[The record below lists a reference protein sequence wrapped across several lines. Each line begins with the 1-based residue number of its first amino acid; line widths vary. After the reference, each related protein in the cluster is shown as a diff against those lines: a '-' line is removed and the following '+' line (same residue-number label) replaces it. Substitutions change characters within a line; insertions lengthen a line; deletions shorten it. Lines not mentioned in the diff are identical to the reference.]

1 MVDRVNLHA
10 VESRCIFPVKNI
22 ILQRACYEL
31 IPQSARKRPFSLSF
45 TFNTDTPVDRE
56 VTMLKSA
63 VLVLLL
69 LSFGRAAYAEIP
81 SELSEALQ
89 AYRDS
94 SSKPEEL
101 SLAIFQASMKSL
113 SPEEYTLGITEGYTE
128 AYGDV
133 HPVPPKNWRNGEL
146 ILILMEHLM
155 AGDDSQRWMGWNL
168 FHEVQ
173 ETISDFAGRHASNHQ
188 IIERIFKL
196 AAEFPAQP
204 PEDRWI
210 KNWSV
215 NRRNLIVRTI
225 NLFGDKED
233 SLESLAVVKNVEEL
247 LPILPGYFLQG
258 DALRALGQSRR
269 EAALPYLMSVARHDE
284 DLMRKLGALLGLGH
298 FAEQPEVLELAREIA
313 LEKKSN
319 DANARNFVAAAIGM
333 INNHHTQ
340 AQRLKRPVSPRA
352 MEIAREL
359 WHQPNRPDIKRW
371 LLYYLAPINE
381 KFIEEIFIEALKP
394 PNANLQN
401 AAMEYSTGGEM
412 ILESPLI
419 EEAIREISKNA
430 PDAKQRE
437 SALKYL
443 ERRREIRKSRRG
455 CEHVVANGEN
465 D

>member
-1 MVDRVNLHA
+1 
-10 VESRCIFPVKNI
+10 
-22 ILQRACYEL
+22 
-31 IPQSARKRPFSLSF
+31 
-45 TFNTDTPVDRE
+45 
-56 VTMLKSA
+56 MLKPA
-63 VLVLLL
+63 VLAFLL
-69 LSFGRAAYAEIP
+69 LSFGCAAYAEVS
-81 SELSEALQ
+81 SELTEALQ

-101 SLAIFQASMKSL
+101 SLAIFQASMKFL
-113 SPEEYTLGITEGYTE
+113 SREEYTLGIKEGYTA

-133 HPVPPKNWRNGEL
+133 HPVPPKNWRDGEL
-146 ILILMEHLM
+146 VLILMEHIM
-155 AGDDSQRWMGWNL
+155 AGDESQRWMGWNL
-168 FHEVQ
+168 FDDVQ
-173 ETISDFAGRHASNHQ
+173 EAISDFAGRHASDRQ

-196 AAEFPAQP
+196 AGEFPAQLP
-204 PEDRWI
+204 GDQWI

-215 NRRNLIVRTI
+215 NRRSLVVRTI

-247 LPILPGYFLQG
+247 LPILPDRFLQG

-269 EAALPYLMSVARHDE
+269 EAALPYLMSVVRHDE
-284 DLMRKLGALLGLGH
+284 DLNKLGALLGLGH
-298 FAEQPEVLELAREIA
+298 FAEHPEVLELAREIA
-313 LEKKSN
+313 LGKKSD
-319 DANARNFVAAAIGM
+319 DANARNLVATAIGM
-333 INNHHTQ
+333 INNHYTQ
-340 AQRLKRPVSPRA
+340 AQRLKRPVNPRA
-352 MEIAREL
+352 MEIAGEL

-371 LLYYLAPINE
+371 LLYYLGPINE
-381 KFIEEIFIEALKP
+381 KFVEEIFIEALKEP
-394 PNANLQN
+394 DANLQN

-430 PDAKQRE
+430 QDAEQRE

-455 CEHVVANGEN
+455 CEHIVANGEN